1 LNNRLLAKLVSN
13 IFFWI
18 ALFFLVHLI
27 GIWNPPIEAAH
38 SWRQATGLMVA
49 RNYFEGNTSF
59 WYPMVDETSGG
70 TGIIGMEFP
79 LLYYIQGKLG
89 VLFGFHAGIGRL
101 LNVLISTLGLVYFY
115 ALIRRFATDKT
126 AFYATLLLMVSCFF
140 MYSRKVMPDTEAL
153 AVYIIGI
160 YYFFEALR
168 FGRWKDVLLS
178 FMMLSLGLLLKI
190 SVLPLL
196 AFVVFAYVKTSN
208 EPKKTGVFLIPFIS
222 LIPACIWYFI
232 WNPYLAAHFG
242 SWYNLGGGLMN
253 GGKAFLESPFL
264 LLQQLVF
271 HPFVSYLAFGLCL
284 YGVIR
289 LAKQG
294 VSWAWKLS
302 LPLFLVLFTGYA
314 LKAGV
319 IFLTH
324 EYYILPMVPLL
335 AILGGYALSTLGKFS
350 WVFMLLISI
359 EAIGNQLYDFRL
371 NRSEAYKLELGH
383 LAERYIPTQALVAI
397 NGNSNPQELYFL
409 GRSGWN
415 LSDDTLRQ
423 KHVVNDLTAKGCSYL
438 VVNKRTLSN
447 LPDYGKIIYD
457 GADYQLIQLA
467 N

>member
-1 LNNRLLAKLVSN
+1 
-13 IFFWI
+13 
-18 ALFFLVHLI
+18 VHLI

-79 LLYYIQGKLG
+79 LMYYIQGKLG

-101 LNVLISTLGLVYFY
+101 LNVLISTLGLAYFF
-115 ALIRRFATDKT
+115 ALVRRFASEKT
-126 AFYATLLLMVSCFF
+126 ALYATLLLMVSCFF

-153 AVYIIGI
+153 AVYLIGI

-168 FGRWKDVLLS
+168 FGIRKDMVLS
-178 FMMLSLGLLLKI
+178 FIMLSLGLLLKI

-208 EPKKTGVFLIPFIS
+208 EPKKPVVFLIPFLS

-232 WNPYLAAHFG
+232 WNPYLAQHFG
-242 SWYNLGGGLMN
+242 SWYNLGGGLMD
-253 GGKAFLESPFL
+253 GGKAFLASPFL

-289 LAKQG
+289 LAKHG
-294 VSWAWKLS
+294 VSWAWKIS
-302 LPLFLVLFTGYA
+302 LPLFLVLFSGYA
-314 LKAGV
+314 LKSGV

-324 EYYILPMVPLL
+324 EYYILPAVPLL
-335 AILGGYALSTLGKFS
+335 AILGGYALSSLGKYA
-350 WVFMLLISI
+350 WVLMLCISM
-359 EAIGNQLYDFRL
+359 EAIGNQLYDFRV
-371 NRSEAYKLELGH
+371 NKSETYKLGLGPI
-383 LAERYIPTQALVAI
+383 ADRYIPTDALVAI
-397 NGNSNPQELYFL
+397 NGNSNPQELYLL
-409 GRSGWN
+409 GRKGWN
-415 LSDDTLRQ
+415 LSDETLRQ
-423 KHVVNDLTAKGCSYL
+423 KAMVNELTGKGCSYL
-438 VVNKRTLSN
+438 LINKRTLPS
-447 LPDYGKIIYD
+447 LPNYGKIIYD
-457 GADYQLIQLA
+457 GVDYQLIQL
-467 N
+467 NN

>member
-1 LNNRLLAKLVSN
+1 
-13 IFFWI
+13 
-18 ALFFLVHLI
+18 
-27 GIWNPPIEAAH
+27 
-38 SWRQATGLMVA
+38 MV
-49 RNYFEGNTSF
+49 N
-59 WYPMVDETSGG
+59 ETSGG

-79 LLYYIQGKLG
+79 LMYYIQGKLG

-101 LNVLISTLGLVYFY
+101 LNVLISTLGLVYFF
-115 ALIRRFATDKT
+115 ALVRRFATEKT

-153 AVYIIGI
+153 AVYLIGI

-208 EPKKTGVFLIPFIS
+208 EPKKPGVFLIPFLS

-232 WNPYLAAHFG
+232 WNPYLADHFG
-242 SWYNLGGGLMN
+242 SWYNLGGGLMD
-253 GGKAFLESPFL
+253 GGKAFLASPFL

-289 LAKQG
+289 LAKHG

-302 LPLFLVLFTGYA
+302 LPLFLVLFSGYA
-314 LKAGV
+314 LKSGV

-324 EYYILPMVPLL
+324 EYYILPAVPLL
-335 AILGGYALSTLGKFS
+335 AILGGYAISTLGKYA
-350 WVFMLLISI
+350 WVLMLCISI
-359 EAIGNQLYDFRL
+359 EAIGNQLYDFKL
-371 NRSEAYKLELGH
+371 NSSEAYKLGLGQV
-383 LAERYIPTQALVAI
+383 AKRYIPTDALVAI
-397 NGNSNPQELYFL
+397 NGNSNPQELYLL
-409 GRSGWN
+409 GRKGWN
-415 LSDDTLRQ
+415 LSDETLRQ
-423 KHVVNDLTAKGCSYL
+423 KAMVNELTGKGCSYL
-438 VVNKRTLSN
+438 VINKRTLVG
-447 LPDYGKIIYD
+447 LPDCGKIIYN
-457 GADYQLIQLA
+457 GVNYQLIQL
-467 N
+467 NK

>member
-1 LNNRLLAKLVSN
+1 LNNRLLAKLVNN

-115 ALIRRFATDKT
+115 ALLRRFATEKI
-126 AFYATLLLMVSCFF
+126 AFYSTLLLMVSCFF

-253 GGKAFLESPFL
+253 GGKAFIESPFL

-294 VSWAWKLS
+294 VFWAWKLS

-409 GRSGWN
+409 GRKGWN
-415 LSDDTLRQ
+415 LSDNTLRQ
-423 KHVVNDLTAKGCSYL
+423 KGVVNDLTAKGCSYL

>member
-1 LNNRLLAKLVSN
+1 LAKLTSN

-49 RNYFEGNTSF
+49 RNYFEGSTSF

-79 LLYYIQGKLG
+79 LMYYIQGKLG

-101 LNVLISTLGLVYFY
+101 LNVLISTLGLAYFF
-115 ALIRRFATDKT
+115 ALVRRFASEKT

-153 AVYIIGI
+153 AVYLIGI

-168 FGRWKDVLLS
+168 FGRWKDMVLS
-178 FMMLSLGLLLKI
+178 FIMLSLGLLLKI

-208 EPKKTGVFLIPFIS
+208 EPKKPVVFLIPFLS

-232 WNPYLAAHFG
+232 WNPYLAQHFG
-242 SWYNLGGGLMN
+242 SWYNLGGGLMD
-253 GGKAFLESPFL
+253 GGRAFLASPFL

-289 LAKQG
+289 LAKHG

-302 LPLFLVLFTGYA
+302 LPLFLVLFSGYA
-314 LKAGV
+314 LKSGV

-324 EYYILPMVPLL
+324 EYYILPAVPLL
-335 AILGGYALSTLGKFS
+335 AILGGYALSSLGKYA
-350 WVFMLLISI
+350 WVLMLCISI
-359 EAIGNQLYDFRL
+359 EAIGNQLYDFKL
-371 NRSEAYKLELGH
+371 NSSEAYKLGLGPI
-383 LAERYIPTQALVAI
+383 AKRYIPTDALVAI
-397 NGNSNPQELYFL
+397 NGNSNPQELYLL
-409 GRSGWN
+409 GRKGWN
-415 LSDDTLRQ
+415 LSDETLRQ
-423 KHVVNDLTAKGCSYL
+423 KAMVNELTGKGCSYL
-438 VVNKRTLSN
+438 VINKRTLVG
-447 LPDYGKIIYD
+447 LPDCGKIIYN
-457 GADYQLIQLA
+457 GVNYQLIQL
-467 N
+467 NK

>member
-1 LNNRLLAKLVSN
+1 LNKPWLAKLTSN

-79 LLYYIQGKLG
+79 LMYYIQGKLG

-101 LNVLISTLGLVYFY
+101 LNVLISTLGLVYFF
-115 ALIRRFATDKT
+115 ALVRRFTSEKT
-126 AFYATLLLMVSCFF
+126 AFYSTLLLMVSCFF

-153 AVYIIGI
+153 AVYLMGI

-208 EPKKTGVFLIPFIS
+208 EPKKPGVFLIPFLS

-232 WNPYLAAHFG
+232 WNPYLAEHFG
-242 SWYNLGGGLMN
+242 SWYNLGGGLVD
-253 GGKAFLESPFL
+253 GSRAFLESPFL

-289 LAKQG
+289 LAKDG

-302 LPLFLVLFTGYA
+302 LPLFLLLFSGYA
-314 LKAGV
+314 LKSGV

-324 EYYILPMVPLL
+324 EYYILPAVPLL
-335 AILGGYALSTLGKFS
+335 AILGGYALSTLGKYA
-350 WVFMLLISI
+350 WVLMLCISM

-371 NRSEAYKLELGH
+371 NRSEAYKLGLGRVAT
-383 LAERYIPTQALVAI
+383 LYIPMDALVAI
-397 NGNSNPQELYFL
+397 NGNSNPQELYLL
-409 GRSGWN
+409 GRKGWN
-415 LSDDTLRQ
+415 LADQSLRQ
-423 KHVVNDLTAKGCSYL
+423 KAMVNELTGKGCSYL
-438 VVNKRTLSN
+438 VINKRTLPS
-447 LPDYGKIIYD
+447 LPNYGKIIYD
-457 GADYQLIQLA
+457 GVDYQLIQL
-467 N
+467 NN

>member
-1 LNNRLLAKLVSN
+1 
-13 IFFWI
+13 
-18 ALFFLVHLI
+18 LFFLVHLI

-79 LLYYIQGKLG
+79 LMYYIQGKLG
-89 VLFGFHAGIGRL
+89 FLFGFHVGIGRL
-101 LNVLISTLGLVYFY
+101 LNVLISTLGLAYFF
-115 ALIRRFATDKT
+115 ALVRRFASEKT

-153 AVYIIGI
+153 AVYLIGI

-168 FGRWKDVLLS
+168 FGRWKDMVLS
-178 FMMLSLGLLLKI
+178 FIMLSLGLLLKI

-208 EPKKTGVFLIPFIS
+208 EPKKPVVFLIPFLS

-232 WNPYLAAHFG
+232 WNPYLAQHFG
-242 SWYNLGGGLMN
+242 SWYNLGGGLMD
-253 GGKAFLESPFL
+253 GGRAFLESPFL

-289 LAKQG
+289 LAKHG
-294 VSWAWKLS
+294 VSWAWKIS
-302 LPLFLVLFTGYA
+302 LPLFLVLFSGYA
-314 LKAGV
+314 LKSGV

-324 EYYILPMVPLL
+324 EYYILPAVPLL
-335 AILGGYALSTLGKFS
+335 AILGGYALSSLGKYA
-350 WVFMLLISI
+350 WVLMLCISM
-359 EAIGNQLYDFRL
+359 EAIGNQLYDFRV
-371 NRSEAYKLELGH
+371 NKSEAYKLGLGPI
-383 LAERYIPTQALVAI
+383 ADRYIPKDALVAI
-397 NGNSNPQELYFL
+397 NGNSNPQELYLL
-409 GRSGWN
+409 GRKGWN
-415 LSDDTLRQ
+415 LSDETLRQ
-423 KHVVNDLTAKGCSYL
+423 KAMVNELTGKGCSYL
-438 VVNKRTLSN
+438 VINKRTLPS
-447 LPDYGKIIYD
+447 LPNYGKIIYD
-457 GADYQLIQLA
+457 GVDYQLIQL
-467 N
+467 NN

>member
-1 LNNRLLAKLVSN
+1 
-13 IFFWI
+13 
-18 ALFFLVHLI
+18 LFFLVHLI

-59 WYPMVDETSGG
+59 WYPMVNETSGG

-79 LLYYIQGKLG
+79 LMYYIQGKLG

-101 LNVLISTLGLVYFY
+101 LNVLISTLGLAYFF
-115 ALIRRFATDKT
+115 ALVRRFASEKT

-153 AVYIIGI
+153 AVYLIGI

-208 EPKKTGVFLIPFIS
+208 EPKKPGVFLIPFLS

-232 WNPYLAAHFG
+232 WNPYLAQHFG
-242 SWYNLGGGLMN
+242 SWYNLGGGLMD
-253 GGKAFLESPFL
+253 GGRAFLESPFL

-289 LAKQG
+289 LAKHG
-294 VSWAWKLS
+294 VSWAWKIS
-302 LPLFLVLFTGYA
+302 LPLFLVLFSGYA
-314 LKAGV
+314 LKSGV

-324 EYYILPMVPLL
+324 EYYILPAVPLL
-335 AILGGYALSTLGKFS
+335 AILGGYALSSLGKYA
-350 WVFMLLISI
+350 WVLMLCISM
-359 EAIGNQLYDFRL
+359 EAIGNQLYDFRV
-371 NRSEAYKLELGH
+371 NKSETYKLGLGPI
-383 LAERYIPTQALVAI
+383 ADRYIPTDALVAI
-397 NGNSNPQELYFL
+397 NGNSNPQELYLL
-409 GRSGWN
+409 GRKGWN
-415 LSDDTLRQ
+415 LSDETLRQ
-423 KHVVNDLTAKGCSYL
+423 KAMVNELTGKGCSYL
-438 VVNKRTLSN
+438 VINKRTLPS
-447 LPDYGKIIYD
+447 LPNYGKIIYD
-457 GADYQLIQLA
+457 GVDYQLIQL
-467 N
+467 NN

>member
-1 LNNRLLAKLVSN
+1 MAKLVSN

-253 GGKAFLESPFL
+253 GGKAFIESPFL

-284 YGVIR
+284 YGLIR

-409 GRSGWN
+409 GRKGWN
-415 LSDDTLRQ
+415 LSDNTLRQ
-423 KHVVNDLTAKGCSYL
+423 KGVVHDLTAKGCSYL

-457 GADYQLIQLA
+457 GIDYQLIQLA

>member
-1 LNNRLLAKLVSN
+1 M
-13 IFFWI
+13 
-18 ALFFLVHLI
+18 FFLVHLI

-59 WYPMVDETSGG
+59 WYPMVNETSGG

-79 LLYYIQGKLG
+79 LMYYIQGKLG
-89 VLFGFHAGIGRL
+89 VLFGFHVGIGRL
-101 LNVLISTLGLVYFY
+101 LNVLISTLGLAYFF
-115 ALIRRFATDKT
+115 ALVRRFASEKT

-153 AVYIIGI
+153 AVYLIGI

-168 FGRWKDVLLS
+168 FGRWKDMVLS
-178 FMMLSLGLLLKI
+178 FIMLSLGLLLKI

-208 EPKKTGVFLIPFIS
+208 EPKKPVVFLIPFLS

-232 WNPYLAAHFG
+232 WNPYLAQHFG
-242 SWYNLGGGLMN
+242 SWYNLGGGLMD
-253 GGKAFLESPFL
+253 GGRAFLESPFL

-289 LAKQG
+289 MTKHG

-302 LPLFLVLFTGYA
+302 LPLFLVLFSGYA
-314 LKAGV
+314 LKSGV

-324 EYYILPMVPLL
+324 EYYILPAVPLL
-335 AILGGYALSTLGKFS
+335 AILGGYAISTLGKYA
-350 WVFMLLISI
+350 WVLMLCISI
-359 EAIGNQLYDFRL
+359 EAIGNQLYDFKL
-371 NRSEAYKLELGH
+371 NSSEAYKLGLGQV
-383 LAERYIPTQALVAI
+383 AKRYIPTDALVAI
-397 NGNSNPQELYFL
+397 NGNSNPQELYLL
-409 GRSGWN
+409 GRKGWN
-415 LSDDTLRQ
+415 LSDETLRQ
-423 KHVVNDLTAKGCSYL
+423 KAMVNELTGKGCSYL
-438 VVNKRTLSN
+438 VINKRTLVG
-447 LPDYGKIIYD
+447 LPDCGKIIYN
-457 GADYQLIQLA
+457 GVNYQLIQL
-467 N
+467 NK

>member
-1 LNNRLLAKLVSN
+1 
-13 IFFWI
+13 
-18 ALFFLVHLI
+18 
-27 GIWNPPIEAAH
+27 
-38 SWRQATGLMVA
+38 
-49 RNYFEGNTSF
+49 
-59 WYPMVDETSGG
+59 MVDETSGG

-415 LSDDTLRQ
+415 LSDNTLRQ
-423 KHVVNDLTAKGCSYL
+423 KGVVNDLTAKGCSYL

>member
-1 LNNRLLAKLVSN
+1 LAKLVNN

-59 WYPMVDETSGG
+59 WYPMVNETSGG

-89 VLFGFHAGIGRL
+89 VLFGFHAGMGRL

-115 ALIRRFATDKT
+115 ALIRRFAEEKT

-208 EPKKTGVFLIPFIS
+208 EPKKTLVFLIPFIS

-350 WVFMLLISI
+350 WVFMLLISM

-423 KHVVNDLTAKGCSYL
+423 KHVVHDLTAQGCSYL

-457 GADYQLIQLA
+457 GIDYQLIQLA

>member
-1 LNNRLLAKLVSN
+1 
-13 IFFWI
+13 
-18 ALFFLVHLI
+18 
-27 GIWNPPIEAAH
+27 
-38 SWRQATGLMVA
+38 
-49 RNYFEGNTSF
+49 
-59 WYPMVDETSGG
+59 
-70 TGIIGMEFP
+70 
-79 LLYYIQGKLG
+79 
-89 VLFGFHAGIGRL
+89 
-101 LNVLISTLGLVYFY
+101 
-115 ALIRRFATDKT
+115 
-126 AFYATLLLMVSCFF
+126 
-140 MYSRKVMPDTEAL
+140 
-153 AVYIIGI
+153 
-160 YYFFEALR
+160 
-168 FGRWKDVLLS
+168 
-178 FMMLSLGLLLKI
+178 MMLSLGLLLKI

-253 GGKAFLESPFL
+253 GGKAFIESPFL

-289 LAKQG
+289 IVKHG

-350 WVFMLLISI
+350 WVFMLLISM

-409 GRSGWN
+409 GRKGWN
-415 LSDDTLRQ
+415 LSDNTLRQ
-423 KHVVNDLTAKGCSYL
+423 KGVGHDLTAKGCSYL

>member
-1 LNNRLLAKLVSN
+1 LAKLTSN

-59 WYPMVDETSGG
+59 WYPMVNETSGG

-79 LLYYIQGKLG
+79 LMYYIQGKLG

-101 LNVLISTLGLVYFY
+101 LNVLISALGLAYFF
-115 ALIRRFATDKT
+115 ALVRRFASEKT

-153 AVYIIGI
+153 AVYLIGI

-168 FGRWKDVLLS
+168 FGRWKDIVLS
-178 FMMLSLGLLLKI
+178 FIMLSLGLLLKI

-208 EPKKTGVFLIPFIS
+208 EPKKPGVFLIPFLS

-232 WNPYLAAHFG
+232 WNPYLAQHFG
-242 SWYNLGGGLMN
+242 SWYNLGGGLMD
-253 GGKAFLESPFL
+253 GGRAFLESPFI

-289 LAKQG
+289 LAKHG
-294 VSWAWKLS
+294 VSWAWKIS
-302 LPLFLVLFTGYA
+302 LPLFLVLFSGYA
-314 LKAGV
+314 LKSGV

-324 EYYILPMVPLL
+324 EYYILPAVPLL
-335 AILGGYALSTLGKFS
+335 AILGGYALSSLGKYA
-350 WVFMLLISI
+350 WVLMLCISM
-359 EAIGNQLYDFRL
+359 EAIGNQLYDFRV
-371 NRSEAYKLELGH
+371 NKSEAYKLGLGPI
-383 LAERYIPTQALVAI
+383 ADRYIPTDALVAI
-397 NGNSNPQELYFL
+397 NGNSNPQELYLL
-409 GRSGWN
+409 GRKGWN
-415 LSDDTLRQ
+415 LSDETLRQ
-423 KHVVNDLTAKGCSYL
+423 KAMVNELTGKGCSYL
-438 VVNKRTLSN
+438 MINKRTLPS
-447 LPDYGKIIYD
+447 LPNYGKIVYD
-457 GADYQLIQLA
+457 GVDYQLIQL
-467 N
+467 NN

>member
-1 LNNRLLAKLVSN
+1 
-13 IFFWI
+13 
-18 ALFFLVHLI
+18 
-27 GIWNPPIEAAH
+27 
-38 SWRQATGLMVA
+38 
-49 RNYFEGNTSF
+49 
-59 WYPMVDETSGG
+59 MVDETSGG

-253 GGKAFLESPFL
+253 GGKAFIESPFL

-284 YGVIR
+284 YGLIR

-409 GRSGWN
+409 GRKGWN
-415 LSDDTLRQ
+415 LSDNTLRQ
-423 KHVVNDLTAKGCSYL
+423 KGVVHDLTAKGCSYL

-457 GADYQLIQLA
+457 GIDYQLIQLA

>member
-1 LNNRLLAKLVSN
+1 M
-13 IFFWI
+13 
-18 ALFFLVHLI
+18 HLI

-115 ALIRRFATDKT
+115 ALLRRFATEKI
-126 AFYATLLLMVSCFF
+126 AFYSTLLLMVSCFF

-253 GGKAFLESPFL
+253 GGKAFIESPFL

-289 LAKQG
+289 IVKHG

-409 GRSGWN
+409 GRKGWN
-415 LSDDTLRQ
+415 LSDNTLRQ
-423 KHVVNDLTAKGCSYL
+423 KGVVNDLTAKGCSYL

>member
-1 LNNRLLAKLVSN
+1 M
-13 IFFWI
+13 
-18 ALFFLVHLI
+18 FFLVHLI

-79 LLYYIQGKLG
+79 LMYYIQGKLG

-101 LNVLISTLGLVYFY
+101 LNVLISTLGLAYFF
-115 ALIRRFATDKT
+115 ALVRRFASEKT

-153 AVYIIGI
+153 AVYLIGI

-168 FGRWKDVLLS
+168 FGRRKDMVLS
-178 FMMLSLGLLLKI
+178 FIMLSLGLLLKI

-208 EPKKTGVFLIPFIS
+208 EPKKPVVFLIPFLG

-232 WNPYLAAHFG
+232 WNPYLAQHFG
-242 SWYNLGGGLMN
+242 SWYNLGGGLMD
-253 GGKAFLESPFL
+253 GGRAFLASPFL
-264 LLQQLVF
+264 LLKQLVF

-289 LAKQG
+289 LAKHG
-294 VSWAWKLS
+294 VSWAWKIS
-302 LPLFLVLFTGYA
+302 LPLFLVLFSGYA
-314 LKAGV
+314 LKSGV

-324 EYYILPMVPLL
+324 EYYILPAVPLL
-335 AILGGYALSTLGKFS
+335 AILGGYAISTLGKYA
-350 WVFMLLISI
+350 WVLMLCISI
-359 EAIGNQLYDFRL
+359 EAIGNQLYDFRV
-371 NRSEAYKLELGH
+371 NKSEAYKLGLGPI
-383 LAERYIPTQALVAI
+383 ADRYIPTDALVAI
-397 NGNSNPQELYFL
+397 NGNSNPQELYLL
-409 GRSGWN
+409 GRKGWN
-415 LSDDTLRQ
+415 LSDETLRQ
-423 KHVVNDLTAKGCSYL
+423 KAMVNELTGKGCSYL
-438 VVNKRTLSN
+438 VINKRTLVG
-447 LPDYGKIIYD
+447 LPDCGKIIYN
-457 GADYQLIQLA
+457 GVNYQLIQL
-467 N
+467 NK

>member
-1 LNNRLLAKLVSN
+1 M
-13 IFFWI
+13 
-18 ALFFLVHLI
+18 HLI

-59 WYPMVDETSGG
+59 WYPMVNETSGG

-79 LLYYIQGKLG
+79 LMYYIQGKLG

-101 LNVLISTLGLVYFY
+101 LNVLISTLGLAYFF
-115 ALIRRFATDKT
+115 ALVRRFASEKT

-153 AVYIIGI
+153 AVYLIGI

-208 EPKKTGVFLIPFIS
+208 EPKKPGVFLIPFLS

-232 WNPYLAAHFG
+232 WNPYLAQHFG
-242 SWYNLGGGLMN
+242 SWYNLGGGLMD
-253 GGKAFLESPFL
+253 GGRAFLESPFL

-289 LAKQG
+289 LAKHG
-294 VSWAWKLS
+294 VSWAWKIS
-302 LPLFLVLFTGYA
+302 LPLFLVLFSGYA
-314 LKAGV
+314 LKSGV

-324 EYYILPMVPLL
+324 EYYILPAVPLL
-335 AILGGYALSTLGKFS
+335 AILGGYALSSLGKYA
-350 WVFMLLISI
+350 WVLMLCISM
-359 EAIGNQLYDFRL
+359 EAIGNQLYDFRV
-371 NRSEAYKLELGH
+371 NKSETYKLGLGPI
-383 LAERYIPTQALVAI
+383 ADRYIPTDALVAI
-397 NGNSNPQELYFL
+397 NGNSNPQELYLL
-409 GRSGWN
+409 GRKGWN
-415 LSDDTLRQ
+415 LSDETLRQ
-423 KHVVNDLTAKGCSYL
+423 KAMVNELTGKGCSYL
-438 VVNKRTLSN
+438 VINKRTLPS
-447 LPDYGKIIYD
+447 LPNYGKIIYD
-457 GADYQLIQLA
+457 GVDYQLIQL
-467 N
+467 NN

>member
-1 LNNRLLAKLVSN
+1 M
-13 IFFWI
+13 
-18 ALFFLVHLI
+18 HLI

-79 LLYYIQGKLG
+79 LMYYIQGKLG
-89 VLFGFHAGIGRL
+89 FLFGFHVGIGRL
-101 LNVLISTLGLVYFY
+101 LNVLISTLGLVYFF
-115 ALIRRFATDKT
+115 ALVRRFATEKT

-153 AVYIIGI
+153 AVYLIGI

-208 EPKKTGVFLIPFIS
+208 EPKKPGVFLIPFLS

-232 WNPYLAAHFG
+232 WNPYLADHFG
-242 SWYNLGGGLMN
+242 SWYNLGGGLMD
-253 GGKAFLESPFL
+253 GGRAFLESPFL

-289 LAKQG
+289 LAKHG
-294 VSWAWKLS
+294 VSWAWKIS
-302 LPLFLVLFTGYA
+302 LPLFIVLFSGYA
-314 LKAGV
+314 LKSGV

-324 EYYILPMVPLL
+324 EYYILPAVPLL
-335 AILGGYALSTLGKFS
+335 AILGGYAISTLGKYA
-350 WVFMLLISI
+350 WVLMLCISI
-359 EAIGNQLYDFRL
+359 EAIGNQLYDFKL
-371 NRSEAYKLELGH
+371 NSSEAYKLGLGQV
-383 LAERYIPTQALVAI
+383 AKRYIPTDALVAI
-397 NGNSNPQELYFL
+397 NGNSNPQELYLL
-409 GRSGWN
+409 GRKGWN
-415 LSDDTLRQ
+415 LSDETLRQ
-423 KHVVNDLTAKGCSYL
+423 KAMVNELTGKGCSYL
-438 VVNKRTLSN
+438 VINKRTLVG
-447 LPDYGKIIYD
+447 LPDCGKIIYN
-457 GADYQLIQLA
+457 GVNYQLIQL
-467 N
+467 NK

>member
-1 LNNRLLAKLVSN
+1 LNKPWLAKLTSS

-79 LLYYIQGKLG
+79 LMYYIQGKLG

-101 LNVLISTLGLVYFY
+101 LNVLISTLGLVYFF
-115 ALIRRFATDKT
+115 ALVRRFTSEKT
-126 AFYATLLLMVSCFF
+126 AFYSTLLLMVSCFF

-153 AVYIIGI
+153 AVYLMGI

-208 EPKKTGVFLIPFIS
+208 EPKKPGVFLIPFLS

-232 WNPYLAAHFG
+232 WNPYLAEHFG
-242 SWYNLGGGLMN
+242 SWYNLGGGLVD
-253 GGKAFLESPFL
+253 GSRAFLESPFL

-271 HPFVSYLAFGLCL
+271 HPFVSYLAFALCL
-284 YGVIR
+284 YGIIR
-289 LAKQG
+289 IVKHG
-294 VSWAWKLS
+294 VSWEWKLS
-302 LPLFLVLFTGYA
+302 LPLFLLLFTGYA
-314 LKAGV
+314 LKSGV

-324 EYYILPMVPLL
+324 EYYILPAVPLL
-335 AILGGYALSTLGKFS
+335 AILGGYALSTLGKYA
-350 WVFMLLISI
+350 WVLMLCISI

-371 NRSEAYKLELGH
+371 NSSEAYKLGLGPI
-383 LAERYIPTQALVAI
+383 ADRYISTDALVAI
-397 NGNSNPQELYFL
+397 NGNSNPQELYLL
-409 GRSGWN
+409 GRKGWN
-415 LSDDTLRQ
+415 LSDETLRQ
-423 KHVVNDLTAKGCSYL
+423 KAMVNELRGKACSYL
-438 VVNKRTLSN
+438 VINKRTLPS
-447 LPDYGKIIYD
+447 LPDFGTIIYD
-457 GADYQLIQLA
+457 GVDYQIIQLK